1 MVAIQVSRPVAS
13 EWAPAALPSPTRRD
27 PSVRPRWATPE
38 PSVPPADRRPRAP
51 RVRGVDRPVSD
62 RAATFRR
69 RRLVALV
76 VAVAL
81 TVGLAVAVQAIAEA
95 ASTVEPSAPE
105 PLDSEA
111 AGPPRPVDG
120 GVYIVQPGDTLWSI
134 AAELAPES
142 DPRPVVD
149 ALRAANG
156 GPELQVGARLTLDTG

>member
-1 MVAIQVSRPVAS
+1 MVAIQVSQPVVS
-13 EWAPAALPSPTRRD
+13 EWAPAALPSPSRRD
-27 PSVRPRWATPE
+27 PSVRPRWAAPE
-38 PSVPPADRRPRAP
+38 PSIRPADRRPRAP
-51 RVRGVDRPVSD
+51 RGRGVDRPVSR

-81 TVGLAVAVQAIAEA
+81 IAGLAVALQAIARA
-95 ASTVEPSAPE
+95 ASTVGPSAPE
-105 PLDSEA
+105 PLDSVG

-120 GVYIVQPGDTLWSI
+120 EVYVVQPGDSLWSI

-156 GPELQVGARLTLDTG
+156 GPELQVGDRLTVDIG

>member
-1 MVAIQVSRPVAS
+1 MVAIQVPQPVVS

-27 PSVRPRWATPE
+27 PSVRHRRATPE
-38 PSVPPADRRPRAP
+38 PPIPPADRRPRAP
-51 RVRGVDRPVSD
+51 RVRGVDRPVSY

-76 VAVAL
+76 AAVAL
-81 TVGLAVAVQAIAEA
+81 IAGLAVAVQAIAQA
-95 ASTVEPSAPE
+95 ASTVGPSAPE
-105 PLDSEA
+105 PLESEG

-120 GVYIVQPGDTLWSI
+120 EVYVVQPGDTLWSI

-156 GPELQVGARLTLDTG
+156 GPELQVGDRLTVDTG